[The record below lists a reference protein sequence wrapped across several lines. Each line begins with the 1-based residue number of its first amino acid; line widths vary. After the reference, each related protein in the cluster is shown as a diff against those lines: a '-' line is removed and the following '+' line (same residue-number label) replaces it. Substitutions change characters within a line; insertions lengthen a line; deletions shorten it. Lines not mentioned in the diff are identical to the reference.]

1 MFCRSR
7 PAGLR
12 AGHNR
17 VPPDWQGPPE
27 RQGPPVQ
34 PRTEGASCA
43 LPEQPLACGRQSE
56 RGVAAVEFALV
67 LPLLLGVLLAVIE
80 LGLML
85 YNQAVITQAS
95 REGARYGI
103 ALTDPKRSAAD
114 ISDEVIRR
122 KIGPL
127 LSLGGSTQPGVSV
140 LQSGPAAYPNSLTV
154 TVRYPFTGLAIAP
167 LLGALGQPVVLS
179 ATTTMVHE

>member
-1 MFCRSR
+1 MFCRSKA
-7 PAGLR
+7 AGLH
-12 AGHNR
+12 AGRTRIPLKHR
-17 VPPDWQGPPE
+17 PSASQDSSGLPP
-27 RQGPPVQ
+27 
-34 PRTEGASCA
+34 TEGGSCA
-43 LPEQPLACGRQSE
+43 LPEPTRSCGRPHE

-67 LPLLLGVLLAVIE
+67 LPLLLGVMLAVIE

-127 LSLGGSTQPGVSV
+127 LGLGGSTQPGVSV

-154 TVRYPFTGLAIAP
+154 TVRYTFTGLAIAP

>member
-80 LGLML
+80 LGLMV
-85 YNQAVITQAS
+85 YDQAVITQAS
-95 REGARYGI
+95 REGARAGI
-103 ALTDPKRSAAD
+103 VLREPKPTESEIRQVVINHTQGALMTLRGSSAPQ
-114 ISDEVIRR
+114 V
-122 KIGPL
+122 
-127 LSLGGSTQPGVSV
+127 TV
-140 LQSGPAAYPNSLTV
+140 LQSSPAAFPNPLQV
-154 TVRYPFTGLAIAP
+154 TVRYTFSGLAVAP
-167 LLGALGQPVVLS
+167 LLGALDQPVVLS
-179 ATTTMVHE
+179 ATTTMVNE